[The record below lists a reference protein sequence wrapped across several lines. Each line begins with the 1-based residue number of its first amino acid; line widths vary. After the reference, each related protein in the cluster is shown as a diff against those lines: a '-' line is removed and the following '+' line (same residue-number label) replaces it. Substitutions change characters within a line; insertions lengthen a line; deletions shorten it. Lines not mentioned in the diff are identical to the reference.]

1 VTFCDDVSS
10 KASWPF
16 VRTMVEREVV
26 LSTNDVAAEILR
38 SGGVA
43 LPLAVWAHRQTRG
56 RGRGNHEWWSDDGSL
71 TFTIAIDPPAHGLGQ
86 IVLPRVALATAV
98 AVIDALVERGFGGLG
113 LGIRW
118 PNDLECGGRKLGG
131 ILPEGVELAEGER
144 LLIGVGLNVQTN
156 LEDAPA
162 EVRAMATSLE
172 AALPGTN
179 AKDLRAGLLASILRR
194 FELVLGKLASADPA
208 LAGRWN
214 DLDVLRDRRVRVD
227 VGTHVVEGRGGGID
241 ADGALCVDDGRTT
254 VRFFGGTV
262 LRSRWSR
269 KTISAPWRWA
279 EYAGRAARSR
289 SGGLGLLSTRR

>member
-1 VTFCDDVSS
+1 VTLSDDVSS

-26 LSTNDVAAEILR
+26 LSTNDVAAEMLR
-38 SGGVA
+38 AGGVA
-43 LPLAVWAHRQTRG
+43 LPLVVWAHRQTRG

-71 TFTIAIDPPAHGLGQ
+71 TFTMAIEPRAHGLGR

-98 AVIDALVERGFGGLG
+98 AVIDALGERGFGGLG

-131 ILPEGVELAEGER
+131 ILPERVDLADGQR

-156 LEDAPA
+156 LEEAPA

-172 AALPGTN
+172 AVSSRAKANELRVRLLP
-179 AKDLRAGLLASILRR
+179 AILRR
-194 FELVLGKLASADPA
+194 FEAILGRLASADPA
-208 LAGRWN
+208 LTDRWN
-214 DLDVLRDRRVRVD
+214 ELDVLRDRRVRVD

-262 LRSRWSR
+262 LR
-269 KTISAPWRWA
+269 
-279 EYAGRAARSR
+279 
-289 SGGLGLLSTRR
+289 